1 MTIIADNRK
10 LNSISN
16 EFLPDGYFQIGTN
29 SQNIKESLFFGENV
43 KITKITEYYLA
54 TTEEEIFSLAESFV
68 ISYLPNTK
76 NLINISGPT
85 EKLYIKETDTV
96 QTYYAFTKEY
106 ILLPEI
112 INPPENKRKNAK
124 TQINS
129 DGYTLDGNPIITGG
143 SKGLIFTETYLCKEN
158 LIPTQATITDEGT
171 FISSVSKSNKQIIN
185 GSIYYDIS
193 VTTQEL

>member
-16 EFLPDGYFQIGTN
+16 EFLSDGYFQIGTN

-76 NLINISGPT
+76 NLININGPS
-85 EKLYIKETDTV
+85 EKIYLKETTGV
-96 QTYYAFTKEY
+96 QTYYAFTQEFVS
-106 ILLPEI
+106 LPNI
-112 INPPENKRKNAK
+112 IDPPENRRKNAK
-124 TQINS
+124 TQIGS
-129 DGYTLDGNPIITGG
+129 DGYTLEGNPIITGG
-143 SKGLIFTETYLCKEN
+143 SKGLIFTETYLCKED
-158 LIPTQATITDEGT
+158 LIPVQATITDQGT

-185 GSIYYDIS
+185 GDVYYDIN